1 MSKHSKEKKKIN
13 IPIGNKDIFINMIH
27 SIVIITYFVILNII
41 NYNCSLNTFESY
53 LKVSYMIF
61 LAISIITI
69 EISYRKS
76 NKKLAIYGI
85 EYIIIATYL
94 LLLETITT
102 SLDLNINKY
111 IVFSSYIFPIYYTF
125 KSIIIETRQTTKEL
139 KQLSD
144 IKEIVK
150 KEKPSKKVA
159 KKRRI

>member
-1 MSKHSKEKKKIN
+1 
-13 IPIGNKDIFINMIH
+13 
-27 SIVIITYFVILNII
+27 
-41 NYNCSLNTFESY
+41 
-53 LKVSYMIF
+53 MIF

-76 NKKLAIYGI
+76 NKKLAMHGI
-85 EYIIIATYL
+85 EYIIIAIYI

-102 SLDLNINKY
+102 SLGLNINRY

-125 KSIIIETRQTTKEL
+125 KAIIIETRQTTKEL

-150 KEKPSKKVA
+150 KAGYDVEKLSLEK
-159 KKRRI
+159 